1 MEWAVRVC
9 LALIRPGPG
18 LVLGWLVCLEKE
30 EEQRRTRAALEDLQK
45 AVEGVEKSLA
55 ENEKLVKGNVRE
67 LEDRIDGL
75 GRRVD
80 DMKVV
85 MS

>member
-1 MEWAVRVC
+1 MHTSAAGFQKTLE
-9 LALIRPGPG
+9 G
-18 LVLGWLVCLEKE
+18 LE
-30 EEQRRTRAALEDLQK
+30 EEQRRTRAALEDLQN

>member
-1 MEWAVRVC
+1 MH
-9 LALIRPGPG
+9 
-18 LVLGWLVCLEKE
+18 
-30 EEQRRTRAALEDLQK
+30 AALEDLQK
-45 AVEGVEKSLA
+45 AVEGVEGSLA
-55 ENEKLVKGNVRE
+55 ENETLVKGNVRE

-80 DMKVV
+80 DIKVG